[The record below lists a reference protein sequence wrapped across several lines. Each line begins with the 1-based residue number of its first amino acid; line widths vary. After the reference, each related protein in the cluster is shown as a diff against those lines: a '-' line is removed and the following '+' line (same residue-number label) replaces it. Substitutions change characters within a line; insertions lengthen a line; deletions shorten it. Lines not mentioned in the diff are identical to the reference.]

1 MKSVFAWLRDRPD
14 VADRR
19 IGGWGVSYGGGA
31 AWNSLAAGVPWAA
44 LEISMSWTDL
54 RDALVPQGLAKTGV
68 IAGFLGSLD
77 PKRVDPEVF
86 ALRDA
91 AFAGNLSTVGPFA
104 AARSSLPDLKGVK
117 TPVFMMQG
125 RRDFAFGLEHALN
138 AYRALAGPKQLWLG
152 LSGHA
157 PSQGVA
163 ADTPAMLAEGA
174 RWFDRFLRGD
184 TAAPLPKPVAISPE
198 NWKGQP
204 RRFTALPKVVAMR
217 STFGVDSV
225 GRARIAQAGR
235 YRIPLPRLGR
245 PLEVFGSPGVSVTA
259 NATGGWSRIVAV
271 LSARTPAGKEIVVAG
286 GGVPTRAGKR
296 AYRIALSNQAT
307 FLPKGSR
314 LTLTIG
320 SSSLAQNPAN
330 LLYLDLPFP
339 STARLD
345 RHRRLHADPRAGDTG
360 LAMRR
365 CARRPRRRAPRGRRR
380 RRCDDRRPGRHPDDD
395 PDRRHR
401 PAHRRG
407 CRVRR
412 RRPGREGVLRLRQLE
427 GRRERAEDRVP
438 LLRRRLQPGAD
449 RPADTAARRAGR
461 RLRDLQ
467 RGRHREQ
474 PRDPRLPQRA
484 EGAPALR
491 RRRVGGARRRLGPVP
506 VDGRLPAELP
516 GRGRGAR
523 ARRRPD
529 EAAREDRGA
538 AREHGARQGHDP
550 RPLPRDRRQGPADRR
565 LGAVRADHDRRRRA
579 DREAEVLRRGHADAL
594 RHPEVHDPGDRRDQ
608 EARAGSRSS
617 TSRPCRSSR
626 RSWRSRRRTHPT

>member
-1 MKSVFAWLRDRPD
+1 VSGFSRGALLVVLATVAALLASGPAGAFTRQDVTITSADGTQLAATLTLPDAAPPAGGWPAVVFMHGLGQTRATGLAAAQGMGIGERYAVLAYDARGHGDSGGLVGIDGPKEIADVQAVFAWLRNRPD

-44 LEISMSWTDL
+44 LEISISWTDL

-91 AFAGNLSTVGPFA
+91 AFAGNLSTVGPFT
-104 AARSSLPDLKGVK
+104 AARSSLPALKGVK

-138 AYRALAGPKQLWLG
+138 AYRALAGPKELWLG
-152 LSGHA
+152 LNGHA
-157 PSQGVA
+157 PSSGVA

-204 RRFTALPKVVAMR
+204 TRFAGLPKVVVTRTGFAGKAVFDQ
-217 STFGVDSV
+217 S
-225 GRARIAQAGR
+225 GR
-235 YRIPLPRLGR
+235 YRRPLPRLARGT
-245 PLEVFGSPGVSVTA
+245 EVFGSPVVQVTA

-286 GGVPTRAGKR
+286 GGVPTRAGRR

-339 STARLD
+339 STARLTV
-345 RHRRLHADPRAGDTG
+345 TG
-360 LAMRR
+360 GSMRI
-365 CARRPRRRAPRGRRR
+365 
-380 RRCDDRRPGRHPDDD
+380 
-395 PDRRHR
+395 
-401 PAHRRG
+401 
-407 CRVRR
+407 
-412 RRPGREGVLRLRQLE
+412 
-427 GRRERAEDRVP
+427 
-438 LLRRRLQPGAD
+438 
-449 RPADTAARRAGR
+449 
-461 RLRDLQ
+461 
-467 RGRHREQ
+467 
-474 PRDPRLPQRA
+474 
-484 EGAPALR
+484 PAL
-491 RRRVGGARRRLGPVP
+491 ATPV
-506 VDGRLPAELP
+506 
-516 GRGRGAR
+516 
-523 ARRRPD
+523 
-529 EAAREDRGA
+529 
-538 AREHGARQGHDP
+538 
-550 RPLPRDRRQGPADRR
+550 
-565 LGAVRADHDRRRRA
+565 
-579 DREAEVLRRGHADAL
+579 
-594 RHPEVHDPGDRRDQ
+594 
-608 EARAGSRSS
+608 SR
-617 TSRPCRSSR
+617 
-626 RSWRSRRRTHPT
+626 